1 MTMPNIFLR
10 FFFFFW
16 FLVPVFLFRLVYVEY
31 CCLQSTSFI
40 DEMELDIVCK
50 IISAAI
56 WYTLAEVVEMSP
68 K

>member
-1 MTMPNIFLR
+1 MQT
-10 FFFFFW
+10 
-16 FLVPVFLFRLVYVEY
+16 VFLPFVQCGVL
-31 CCLQSTSFI
+31 LLTSILFI

-56 WYTLAEVVEMSP
+56 WYTLAEDVKMSP